1 MQSIKVRSRVGSD
14 GMLHLQVPVGI
25 KDTDLEVI
33 VVFQRIASATEA
45 KTPEDLGWSPDF
57 FERTCGCFQ
66 DKPLVRGEQGEF
78 EKREELLRSIF

>member
-33 VVFQRIASATEA
+33 VVFQRITPETEA
-45 KTPEDLGWSPDF
+45 KTPEDLGWSPGF
-57 FERTCGCFQ
+57 FEITLGCFR
-66 DKPLVRGEQGEF
+66 DEPLVRGEQGEF
-78 EKREELLRSIF
+78 EEREELL

>member
-33 VVFQRIASATEA
+33 VVFQRIAPATEA
-45 KTPEDLGWSPDF
+45 KTPEDLGWSPGF
-57 FERTCGCFQ
+57 FESTFGCFQ
-66 DKPLVRGEQGEF
+66 DEPLVRGEQGEF
-78 EKREELLRSIF
+78 EEREELL

>member
-33 VVFQRIASATEA
+33 VIFQRIASATDA
-45 KTPEDLGWSPDF
+45 KTPEDLGWSPGF
-57 FERTCGCFQ
+57 FETVIGSWEGE
-66 DKPLVRGEQGEF
+66 PLVRPEQLEY
-78 EKREELLRSIF
+78 EMREELL